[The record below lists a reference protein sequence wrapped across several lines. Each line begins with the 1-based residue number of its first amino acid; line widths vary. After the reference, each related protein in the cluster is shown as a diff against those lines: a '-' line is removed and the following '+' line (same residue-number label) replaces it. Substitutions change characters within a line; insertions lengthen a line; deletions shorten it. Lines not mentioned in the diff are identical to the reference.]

1 MTRTIRKTDI
11 ETFKA
16 LASLSPDT
24 SLHLEARHP
33 VSFDQESYGKKWIGE
48 VQDRPLPGLVADAC
62 LLEAPTPRR
71 MKAVPLWQFP
81 EALATSAWPPVLFVC
96 GALRSGTTL
105 FRLMLDAHRDIANPG
120 EMDFL
125 FDHLRKDSSHPTGWR
140 YDLQALRNDRIF
152 RASCLDIP
160 ESDGLDLLQ
169 AFLRQLKEKTCDRI
183 LSINLHRHVAR
194 AAEILPDARFLHI
207 LRDPRDVARSS
218 TQMGWAGTLYHGV
231 AHWIATERDWDAAG
245 IAQDRVLTLRYEDLI
260 LEPKRHLREV
270 CRFAGC
276 DFDPAMLNY
285 HEGTSYGAPDPALI
299 FQWKRKAD
307 TREIRQLESRASDL
321 MARRGYAPTGPAKPL
336 GPLARARLSLHN
348 KLAVWRFGM
357 KRFGPALFL
366 GEKISRWLRLT
377 PVQIRL
383 QRRIDRIVT
392 EKYLK

>member
-1 MTRTIRKTDI
+1 MTRTIRTTDI

-16 LASLSPDT
+16 LASLDPESD
-24 SLHLEARHP
+24 LHLETKHP
-33 VSFDQESYGKKWIGE
+33 VSLRQESYGAKRIGK
-48 VQDRPLPGLVADAC
+48 VQDRPVPGLVAEAC

-71 MKAVPLWQFP
+71 TETVPIWQFP
-81 EALATSAWPPVLFVC
+81 AALAPSAWPPVLFVC

-152 RASCLDIP
+152 RASRLDIP

-169 AFLRQLKEKTCDRI
+169 AFLRQLKEKACDRI

-218 TQMGWAGTLYHGV
+218 IQMGWAGTLYHGV
-231 AHWIATERDWDAAG
+231 EHWIATERDWDTAR
-245 IAQDRVLTLRYEDLI
+245 IASDRVLTLRYEDLI
-260 LEPKRHLREV
+260 SEPEHHLRAV

-276 DFDPAMLNY
+276 AFDPMMLSY
-285 HEGTSYGAPDPALI
+285 YEGTSYGAPDPALI
-299 FQWKRKAD
+299 YQWKRKAD
-307 TREIRQLESRASDL
+307 AREIQHLESRAADL
-321 MARRGYAPTGPAKPL
+321 MARRGYAPTGPAEPL
-336 GPLARARLSLHN
+336 GPLARARLSLRD
-348 KLAVWRFGM
+348 KLTVWRFGM
-357 KRFGPALFL
+357 DRFGPTLFL
-366 GEKISRWLRLT
+366 GEKISRRLRLT

-383 QRRIDRIVT
+383 RCRIDQIVT